1 MLDLFKLIASWLVPL
16 FVVTSMLNVGLTQKP
31 SRILHHLRN
40 YRFLVRMVATNLI
53 IVPALMVFTL
63 QLVPVEDAYA
73 AGLIVFSLAAGAP
86 FLIKLT
92 AASEHDLAL
101 GATVL
106 MVLMAATVALMPILL
121 PLLIE
126 GLAVDSLAI
135 VRTLLLQMI
144 APMLVGMAIAE
155 WLESL
160 DAVIQPWVAR
170 ISNIALYGLILSIL
184 VGYVREMADP
194 RLWLAILVGA
204 MVLAFGFFVG
214 YMMGDG
220 RDHLNDMGGLATAQ
234 RGTASA
240 MIVAG
245 QNFEDPRVLV
255 VITLLN
261 TIGVVFLIVTAKAL
275 SKDNEVRI
283 LEPVAADPPQ
293 RHRSISRADLEARRS
308 QEDRSR

>member
-126 GLAVDSLAI
+126 GLAVDSLGI

-155 WLESL
+155 WLDRWTRSSSRGWPGSATL
-160 DAVIQPWVAR
+160 PCTDSSCRSWSATSARWPIPGCGWRSWWVPWCSPSA
-170 ISNIALYGLILSIL
+170 SSS
-184 VGYVREMADP
+184 
-194 RLWLAILVGA
+194 
-204 MVLAFGFFVG
+204 
-214 YMMGDG
+214 
-220 RDHLNDMGGLATAQ
+220 AT
-234 RGTASA
+234 
-240 MIVAG
+240 
-245 QNFEDPRVLV
+245 
-255 VITLLN
+255 
-261 TIGVVFLIVTAKAL
+261 
-275 SKDNEVRI
+275 
-283 LEPVAADPPQ
+283 
-293 RHRSISRADLEARRS
+293 
-308 QEDRSR
+308 